1 MSGAQV
7 CKSCGIPR
15 RTSRSLTWSSNG
27 TITEAR
33 NPDHR
38 MVFAD
43 VDGLGELFANIEGLI
58 GISIQSII
66 TESKAKATGD
76 FTKELIRGWKGA
88 VVRRAGLGIV
98 INKMGGVAK
107 SFGYGDV
114 EILDVD
120 WKENRIDFRL
130 HDPYSVPLM
139 CGDLRGATEAVKD
152 VIGTVEPE
160 QEDEHTWIVRGRL
173 SPPPSGMEERLA
185 AAPVELKPGDVKY
198 EVCPTCGVPLGIS
211 GFDWD
216 VDRGIIRNQETGV
229 RYAFVGPGGIQ
240 AIFDELASELGET
253 IPETVIEAQRMRV
266 ASQDYEAWGKFGYG
280 EFREMIAIL
289 GFGNMVSFEA
299 SGGTYSATIENP
311 ALPLMIVGTAL
322 GALESMTGKKGTAEW
337 SIEADRDLKIS
348 VRPA

>member
-1 MSGAQV
+1 MSGAQT
-7 CKSCGIPR
+7 CKRCGIPT
-15 RTSRSLTWSSNG
+15 RTSKSLTWNSNG

-43 VDGLGELFANIEGLI
+43 VDGMGELFANIEGLI

-107 SFGYGDV
+107 SFGYGDIDII
-114 EILDVD
+114 EVD
-120 WKENRIDFRL
+120 WKQNKIDFRL

-152 VIGTVEPE
+152 VVGTVEPE

-185 AAPVELKPGDVKY
+185 AAPVRLKPGDLAY
-198 EVCPTCGVPLGIS
+198 ECCSSCGVPLGIS

-240 AIFDELASELGET
+240 AIFDELASELGES

-266 ASQDYEAWGKFGYG
+266 ASQDFDAWKKFGAG
-280 EFREMIAIL
+280 EFRELLAAL
-289 GFGNMVSFEA
+289 GFGNMISFEA
-299 SGGTYSATIENP
+299 SDGTYSATIENA
-311 ALPLMIVGTAL
+311 ALSLMIVGTAL
-322 GALESMTGKKGTAEW
+322 GALEAITGKKATAEW
-337 SIEADRDLKIS
+337 SLDPDGDLQIS
-348 VRPA
+348 VREA